1 MKKIVFIGL
10 MFFIIISQ
18 ILADES
24 LSKFENINF
33 IFLNPLFFNYNH
45 YILINYTLRNNI
57 FANSDIYLKD
67 SEEDYLFGEI
77 YIYKYIYNEK
87 LAGFLNFVDQFF
99 QFLKLI
105 DDFSG
110 GPEKRRKEEL
120 EENKRYNIL
129 HPSEPPKKTR

>member
-1 MKKIVFIGL
+1 

-45 YILINYTLRNNI
+45 NILINYTLRNNI

-67 SEEDYLFGEI
+67 SEEDYLF
-77 YIYKYIYNEK
+77 YNAVDDFTNEK
-87 LAGFLNFVDQFF
+87 LAGFLYFADQFF

-105 DDFSG
+105 DDYSG